1 MEKEREQP
9 LYKPLS
15 TSPTMVQLIFLQQSE
30 GIINY
35 LILFISF
42 NHNSFFNFLE
52 LSVKKLMLEQI
63 ILIILIVNF
72 GEKETHHKPSDK
84 WSACD
89 TT

>member
-1 MEKEREQP
+1 
-9 LYKPLS
+9 
-15 TSPTMVQLIFLQQSE
+15 MVQLIFVQQSE

-35 LILFISF
+35 LIIFISF

-52 LSVKKLMLEQI
+52 LSVKELMLEQI

>member
-1 MEKEREQP
+1 
-9 LYKPLS
+9 
-15 TSPTMVQLIFLQQSE
+15 MVQLIFAQQSE
-30 GIINY
+30 GIIYY

-52 LSVKKLMLEQI
+52 LLVKELMLEQI

-72 GEKETHHKPSDK
+72 KEKETHHKPSDK
-84 WSACD
+84 RSACN

>member
-52 LSVKKLMLEQI
+52 LSVKELMLEQI